1 MHLIIKFF
9 DYEIIVI
16 NISYI
21 LVNIYYKYFIDI
33 HVDSFISFSFSEN
46 VGIVLLYIY
55 FIVFGSN
62 GYSLVYK
69 YIYILKYCMSLYI
82 KDYLYLFKNI
92 YYILYIVFAYCIDLI
107 GFKYRLNNDYVFAA
121 FSILGGFDLNI

>member
-92 YYILYIVFAYCIDLI
+92 YYILYIVFCIL
-107 GFKYRLNNDYVFAA
+107 Y
-121 FSILGGFDLNI
+121 